1 MATKT
6 YLAKKDHT
14 HTAADVGAAAAS
26 HKHAASDINSGTLSS
41 DRLPTVPVAKGG
53 TGATTAAAALTNLG
67 ITATAAELNKMD
79 GVTATTAELNYVDGV
94 TSNIQTQLNGK
105 AASGHKHA
113 AGDIT
118 SGTLPVAR
126 GGTGATDAATA
137 LTNLGAVPLDGSKDM
152 TGNLKINKSSYPS
165 FVLYSG
171 DSTRR
176 AILQWN
182 GGAAYLRNQYPS
194 GFSALSIYNDDDVL
208 ANRIQ
213 LVIDDTAWY
222 RIFGEHNTELLK
234 NYVLPLD
241 GSVSMQGWLNLNGN
255 SIAGGYDASN
265 LTLFSSGSGEAIARR
280 LTIYSV
286 GNQSLKNAIYLWNG
300 EGSDAKYY
308 PVFGEHNKP
317 SGTYSGNGGSQ
328 TIDTGGLGDV
338 ILVQLTGSGGGM
350 ALVSKSGAILKLN
363 SNNTVSAVA
372 DTEAKF
378 INGVLTL
385 NSSNYALNRS
395 GYGYN
400 YQVL

>member
-126 GGTGATDAATA
+126 GGTGATDAAAA
-137 LTNLGAVPLDGSKDM
+137 LANLGG
-152 TGNLKINKSSYPS
+152 
-165 FVLYSG
+165 
-171 DSTRR
+171 
-176 AILQWN
+176 
-182 GGAAYLRNQYPS
+182 
-194 GFSALSIYNDDDVL
+194 
-208 ANRIQ
+208 
-213 LVIDDTAWY
+213 
-222 RIFGEHNTELLK
+222 
-234 NYVLPLD
+234 LPLD

-255 SIAGGYDASN
+255 PIAGGYDASN

-280 LTIYSV
+280 LTLYSV
-286 GNQSLKNAIYLWNG
+286 GNQSLKNAIYLWDG

-378 INGVLTL
+378 IKGVLTL